1 MAKGGARHTPKPMVD
16 DGVLFKAMSNHSSLL
31 GNLGSYEQISKS
43 QGCDPRG
50 LMKILP
56 LVKALIDCEGTCE
69 IHPSCLRKAIFAVLM
84 EEPQLNDSKFSGS
97 VWTNLKVERIT
108 VILYHVRRLAGGD
121 LKQCAAR
128 LSGSEHLKLQ
138 EVLQK
143 VNKKVATVSEALVL
157 PVEEA
162 PLTKRNLK
170 KEISD
175 ASLNSRGMP
184 CCFDTPESQKEAPP
198 LSEEEIHSPLP
209 KGASSRPKALPKP
222 SFLRRRPG
230 QGALV
235 LAERPLETREG
246 LKEQLALKKSKKKI
260 PTKKPASLTKGSKK
274 LASLT
279 KGGKSKAKDTSLTKG
294 SVSSAACEERKK
306 WQKLLVTETRKAP
319 WRTYI
324 CGSTEKDGKVSL
336 IVETTEKRHPMYKEI
351 LQEIKRRLEKDHLTK
366 VEAIKLRQSLYN
378 SW

>member
-16 DGVLFKAMSNHSSLL
+16 DGVLFKAISNHSSLL

-84 EEPQLNDSKFSGS
+84 EEPQLNDTKFFGS
-97 VWTNLKVERIT
+97 VWTNLKVERVT
-108 VILYHVRRLAGGD
+108 VILYHVRRLAAGD

-138 EVLQK
+138 EVLQN
-143 VNKKVATVSEALVL
+143 VNKKVATVSEALLLPVL
-157 PVEEA
+157 PVQEA
-162 PLTKRNLK
+162 PLTKRSLK

-198 LSEEEIHSPLP
+198 LTEEEIHSPLP
-209 KGASSRPKALPKP
+209 KGASSRPKPLPKP
-222 SFLRRRPG
+222 SFLRKRPG

-235 LAERPLETREG
+235 LAERPVETREG
-246 LKEQLALKKSKKKI
+246 LEEKN
-260 PTKKPASLTKGSKK
+260 PTKKP
-274 LASLT
+274 ASLT

-294 SVSSAACEERKK
+294 SVN
-306 WQKLLVTETRKAP
+306 
-319 WRTYI
+319 
-324 CGSTEKDGKVSL
+324 
-336 IVETTEKRHPMYKEI
+336 PMYKEI

-366 VEAIKLRQSLYN
+366 EEAIKSRQSLYN